1 VPHRLFNI
9 GNAQPTPLLRF
20 IEVLENALGVQA
32 IKEFQ
37 PMQPGDVPA
46 TAADTAALEAWVGFR
61 PATPIEQGVEAFARW
76 YRRFYEQV

>member
-1 VPHRLFNI
+1 V
-9 GNAQPTPLLRF
+9 
-20 IEVLENALGVQA
+20 GVQA
-32 IKEFQ
+32 IKAFQ

-76 YRRFYEQV
+76 YRSFYELA